1 MPYPSDLLKG
11 STFIVIENLPKD
23 ESLFYLI
30 LIYNATL
37 LFKLPTSVLS
47 SYNNPLTV
55 FTVSLVLFYSVA
67 SMIS

>member
-11 STFIVIENLPKD
+11 SAFIVIENLPKD

-37 LFKLPTSVLS
+37 LFKPPSLLS